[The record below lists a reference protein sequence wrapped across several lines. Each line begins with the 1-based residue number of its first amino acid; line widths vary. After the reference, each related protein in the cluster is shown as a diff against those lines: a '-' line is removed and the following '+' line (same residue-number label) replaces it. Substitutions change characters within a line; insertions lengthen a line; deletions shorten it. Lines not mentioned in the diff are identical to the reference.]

1 MTPHPPLAFSDLE
14 SDQLGETFAIWRHS
28 CFATRRLLKPADWW
42 DVSYFVRHQFPACF
56 LAILFPPTVSC
67 VFPGNAPW
75 FHFWFSSRL
84 RCCGS
89 ASGLVIYSL
98 SSSPPLSLPFHSSL
112 FTNICYFSW
121 WVQTQLEFS
130 STFTKH
136 LGLVRFSLLFVFL
149 INTSIGT
156 LKQDG
161 LTSNQFELV
170 FMWKVLAIWRFNSD
184 MHTF

>member
-1 MTPHPPLAFSDLE
+1 ML
-14 SDQLGETFAIWRHS
+14 
-28 CFATRRLLKPADWW
+28 
-42 DVSYFVRHQFPACF
+42 RHQETAQTSRLVRCF
-56 LAILFPPTVSC
+56 IVYHIICSPSISCLFPGNISLIFRPTVSC
-67 VFPGNAPW
+67 IFSFNISPPPVSCLVPGNAPW

-130 STFTKH
+130 STFTKR

-170 FMWKVLAIWRFNSD
+170 FMWKVLAIWRFTSD
-184 MHTF
+184 MMAFQWQ